1 MYNKIVAA
9 GHLVKDPESK
19 KLSNGASVCSMRV
32 CISDTNA
39 KTKCYIDVEAW
50 DKTGENCQKY
60 LKKGRDIIVDGELIA
75 QSWKNKEGNE
85 VTKNLIR
92 AEKVKFLNSGGGK
105 RRETLLPL
113 KKKSPRPRNKNR
125 KRRAKKSSMTFHFD
139 YAITS

>member
-19 KLSNGASVCSMRV
+19 KLSNGASVCLMRV
-32 CISDTNA
+32 CISDANA

-60 LKKGRDIIVDGELIA
+60 LKKGRDIVFDGELIA

-92 AEKVKFLNSGGGK
+92 AEKVKFLNSGGQ
-105 RRETLLPL
+105 
-113 KKKSPRPRNKNR
+113 KKEGDSASPQKEKAP
-125 KRRAKKSSMTFHFD
+125 AKKQEQKSESEEEFD
-139 YAITS
+139 DVPF

>member
-105 RRETLLPL
+105 KEGDSAAPQKEKSAR
-113 KKKSPRPRNKNR
+113 KKQEQKAESEEE
-125 KRRAKKSSMTFHFD
+125 FD
-139 YAITS
+139 DVPF